1 MKKHLIFAGAG
12 HSHIQS
18 LTNLHEFVEAGAS
31 VTIVN
36 ISQYHYY
43 SGMGPGLLSG
53 YYTLDETRFDIKKI
67 VESQGCSFVE
77 AEVKLVVPHENKIIL
92 SDNTSLNYD
101 LISFNT
107 GSEILSLHIDGEVD
121 NLYPVKPLENISR
134 IRERI
139 LAVKKIDIAVI
150 GGGAA
155 GVEIAANL
163 SEFASR
169 NSVDADISIISRE
182 HLLPGYSESFY
193 LKALKYLKKRDVNI
207 YEYRDVEKI
216 DSDNIYFR
224 SGEKIGHDIAINAS
238 GIKPSSLFSASGMRT
253 GADGGL
259 PVDRYLHAADYPGIF
274 AGGDCITF
282 EPVPLHKVGV
292 YAVREGMI
300 LYYNLLA
307 YIKGEKLQEFKPQK
321 EYLSILNMAYKKGIM
336 LWKGRVFSGVIPFYL
351 KYYLDSTFMKKYQKS
366 RSVKK

>member
-1 MKKHLIFAGAG
+1 MKKNLIFAGAG
-12 HSHIQS
+12 HAHIYS
-18 LTNLHEFVEAGAS
+18 LSNLHEFVWAGAS
-31 VTIVN
+31 VTVVN
-36 ISQYHYY
+36 RSRYHYY

-67 VESQGCSFVE
+67 VESHGCRFIE
-77 AEVKLVVPHENKIIL
+77 AEVKQIFPDEKRIFL
-92 SDNTSLNYD
+92 SDNTALSYD

-107 GSEILSLHIDGEVD
+107 GSEVLSLHIDGEMD
-121 NLYPVKPLENISR
+121 NLFPVKPLENISL
-134 IRERI
+134 IRDRI
-139 LAVKKIDIAVI
+139 LASKKIDIAVI

-163 SEFASR
+163 SELASG

-193 LKALKYLKKRDVNI
+193 LTALKYLKRRDVNI
-207 YEYRDVEKI
+207 YEYRDVERI

-224 SGEKIGHDIAINAS
+224 SGEKIGHDIVINAS
-238 GIKPSSLFSASGMRT
+238 GIKPSSLFAASGMRT

-259 PVDRYLHAADYPGIF
+259 PVDRYLHSADYPGIF
-274 AGGDCITF
+274 AGGDCIAF

-300 LYYNLLA
+300 LYRNLLA
-307 YIKGEKLQEFKPQK
+307 YIKSEKLQEFKPQK
-321 EYLSILNMAYKKGIM
+321 NYLAILNMAYRRGVM
-336 LWKGRVFSGVIPFYL
+336 LWKGSVFSGVIPFYL
-351 KYYLDSTFMKKYQKS
+351 KYYLDSSFMKKYRK
-366 RSVKK
+366 RGA

>member
-1 MKKHLIFAGAG
+1 MKKNLIFAGAG
-12 HSHIQS
+12 HAHIHS
-18 LTNLHEFVEAGAS
+18 LSNLHEFVRAGAS
-31 VTIVN
+31 VTVVN
-36 ISQYHYY
+36 KSRYHYY

-53 YYTLDETRFDIKKI
+53 YYSLDETRFDIKKI
-67 VESQGCSFVE
+67 VESHGCRFIE
-77 AEVKLVVPHENKIIL
+77 AEVKQIFPHEKRIFL
-92 SDNTSLNYD
+92 SDNTALNYD

-107 GSEILSLHIDGEVD
+107 GSEVLSLPIAGEAD
-121 NLYPVKPLENISR
+121 NLYPVKPLENLYR
-134 IRERI
+134 IREKI

-163 SEFASR
+163 SELALR

-193 LKALKYLKKRDVNI
+193 LKALKYLKRRDVNI

-224 SGEKIGHDIAINAS
+224 SGEKIGHDIAVNAS
-238 GIKPSSLFSASGMRT
+238 GIKPSSLFSLSGMRT
-253 GADGGL
+253 GAEGGL

-274 AGGDCITF
+274 AGGDCIQF
-282 EPVPLHKVGV
+282 EPAPLNKVGV

-307 YIKGEKLQEFKPQK
+307 YIKGEKLLEFKPQK
-321 EYLSILNMAYKKGIM
+321 DYLAILNMAYRKGIM
-336 LWKGRVFSGVIPFYL
+336 LWKGRLFSGVIPFYL
-351 KYYLDSTFMKKYQKS
+351 KYFLDSTFMKKYQKNLG
-366 RSVKK
+366 VKK